1 MIYQTRDFGE
11 IEIDS
16 NQIIDFRQPI
26 FGFDGYCK
34 YAVLHDSEMDAGIA
48 WLQSV
53 EEPDLCFVLV
63 SSGSAPIPYK
73 PNLPGD
79 IADIIGEGDYE
90 CWLIA
95 VIHDD
100 IEKSTINLKSPVV
113 INWKTGLAAQVIVD
127 GGYSVRQPLIME
139 EAADSC

>member
-11 IEIDS
+11 IQIEE
-16 NQIIDFRQPI
+16 NQMIDFRQPI
-26 FGFDGYCK
+26 FGFDGYSK

-48 WLQSV
+48 WLQSL

-63 SSGSAPIPYK
+63 SSVCSPVAYSPS
-73 PNLPGD
+73 LPPELGEV
-79 IADIIGEGDYE
+79 IGPGDYE

-100 IEKSTINLKSPVV
+100 IDKSTINLKSPVI
-113 INWKTGLAAQVIVD
+113 INWKTGLAAQVILE
-127 GGYSVRQPLIME
+127 GSYSVRQPLIE
-139 EAADSC
+139 EAADAC